1 MERLWAP
8 WRIEYLE
15 KHNSEDGCIFCKKPK
30 ENDDRKNLIV
40 MRGKY
45 VFVILNAYPYTNG
58 HLMVT
63 PYRHVATLLDMD
75 EEEGRDMLKYINL
88 AMILLKDA
96 LRSEGFNIG
105 ANIGKV
111 AGAGIADHFHMH
123 VVPRWSGDTN
133 FMPVL
138 VDTRIIP
145 EYLEHTYARLLSK
158 LPEEEKSKLLFNRV

>member
-8 WRIEYLE
+8 WRIEYIE
-15 KHNSEDGCIFCKKPK
+15 KQGSNEHECIFCSKPN
-30 ENDDRKNLIV
+30 ERNDRKNLII
-40 MRGKY
+40 MRGKH

-63 PYRHVATLLDMD
+63 PYRHIATVLDMN
-75 EEEGRDMLKYINL
+75 EEEGMDMLKYLKISL
-88 AMILLKDA
+88 ELLKDT
-96 LRSEGFNIG
+96 LKPEGFNIG

-111 AGAGIADHFHMH
+111 AGAGIADHFHLH
-123 VVPRWSGDTN
+123 IVPRWSGDTN

-145 EYLEHTYARLLSK
+145 EYLEHTYEKLLAK
-158 LPEEEKSKLLFNRV
+158 LPEDEKSRLLLC

>member
-8 WRIEYLE
+8 WRIEYIE
-15 KHNSEDGCIFCKKPK
+15 KQGSNEQECIFCKKPN
-30 ENDDRKNLIV
+30 ERNDRKNLII
-40 MRGKY
+40 MRGKH

-63 PYRHVATLLDMD
+63 PYRHVATVLDIS
-75 EEEGRDMLKYINL
+75 EEEGMDMLKYLKISL
-88 AMILLKDA
+88 ALLKDT
-96 LRSEGFNIG
+96 LKPEGFNIG

-111 AGAGIADHFHMH
+111 AGAGIADHFHLH
-123 VVPRWSGDTN
+123 IVPRWSGDTN

-145 EYLEHTYARLLSK
+145 EYLEHTYEKLLAK
-158 LPEEEKSKLLFNRV
+158 LPEDEKSRLLL